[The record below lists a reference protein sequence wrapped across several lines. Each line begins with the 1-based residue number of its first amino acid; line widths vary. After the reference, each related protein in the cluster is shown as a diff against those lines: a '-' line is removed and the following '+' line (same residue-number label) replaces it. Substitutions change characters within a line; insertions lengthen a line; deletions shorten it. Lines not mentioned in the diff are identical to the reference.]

1 MPYSLYTFSE
11 EKAMPTR
18 NVSLPEAL
26 DRFVEDTIKTGRY
39 DNASEVVRSALR
51 LLQEEERVNQEKFAW
66 LKAAI
71 AEGIASGVA
80 PDGSRERM
88 HEYIK
93 GRVSEKE
100 GRTECSATT

>member
-51 LLQEEERVNQEKFAW
+51 LLQEEERVNQEKFA
-66 LKAAI
+66 
-71 AEGIASGVA
+71 SGVA